1 MALVKGYTPMP
12 KKIPMSEKR
21 EWLKDF
27 DEGNPAAKIAKD
39 KHKALKVVKRGI
51 EEARAE
57 RDGAAARAEIV
68 KDALKDHQRQLMA
81 IINRL
86 YDAAEIP
93 PPDLELRR
101 EKSGAIAPIP
111 IPSGRIIY
119 THALGLIVELTDENT
134 TLWKLLKE
142 HLTRDRIWS
151 SIRKW
156 KEVLIPHIKARLD
169 LKTAIKDVIEVETE
183 TKVIDDKPVD
193 KKTAFIY
200 QHTVDLFYLIN
211 IRKALGVSDETNP
224 QDRMVTDDD
233 GYVRHGRVGSELA
246 YCPGKQEQCRKAL
259 IKVFEKIPSLPE
271 IKRVIDTESELKTVS
286 NKLKQ
291 QLEDIRLM
299 GLIPGRCR
307 ICSRI
312 SL

>member
-1 MALVKGYTPMP
+1 MP

-21 EWLKDF
+21 EWLRDF
-27 DEGNPAAKIAKD
+27 DEGKPAAEIAKQR
-39 KHKALKVVKRGI
+39 KKALKVIKRGI

-68 KDALKDHQRQLMA
+68 KDALKDHQHQLMA

-86 YDAAEIP
+86 SDAAEVP

-101 EKSGAIAPIP
+101 EKSGALAPVP
-111 IPSGRIIY
+111 LSAGRIIY
-119 THALGLIVELTDENT
+119 TPARGLMVELSDEDT

-142 HLTRDRIWS
+142 HLTRDRLWS
-151 SIRKW
+151 TIRKW
-156 KEVLIPHIKARLD
+156 EETLIPHIKARLE
-169 LKTAIKDVIEVETE
+169 LESGIKSLVETE
-183 TKVIDDKPVD
+183 TGFEVIDDKPENS
-193 KKTAFIY
+193 KTAYISS
-200 QHTVDLFYLIN
+200 HAVKLFYMVHMRIL
-211 IRKALGVSDETNP
+211 LGISDETDP
-224 QDRMVTDDD
+224 QGRIVSSDD
-233 GYVRHGRVGSELA
+233 GYVRHGRGGPELA
-246 YCPGKQEQCRKAL
+246 YCPGKPEQCRETL
-259 IKVFEKIPSLPE
+259 IKAFEAIPDLRE
-271 IKRVIDTESELKTVS
+271 MTRVVDTELELRKIS
-286 NKLKQ
+286 SKLKQ